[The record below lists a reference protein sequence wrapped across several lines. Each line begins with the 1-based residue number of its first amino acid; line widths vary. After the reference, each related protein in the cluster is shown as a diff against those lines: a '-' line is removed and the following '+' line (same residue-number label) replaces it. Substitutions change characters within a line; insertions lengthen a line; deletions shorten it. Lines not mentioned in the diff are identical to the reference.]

1 MSVRVAGLRAS
12 VLPDAPRL
20 GTEDRFTFACRP
32 GVSCFNQCCADVN
45 IFLSPYDVLRM
56 KRRLGLT
63 SSAFLDRYALL
74 PVHKELKLPVVLLRM
89 EDGAERRCPFVGPE
103 GCSIYADRPW
113 PCRMYPLGLAVGHD
127 NQQAPAE
134 EFYFLLREEVCR
146 GFDEG
151 RDWTVREWLE
161 DQDVSAY
168 DEFGGAFKEL
178 TLHPFFEG
186 EGTLPPEKLHMF
198 YTACY
203 DLDTFRQFVFGSTLL
218 ERFEVEE
225 ELVEQ
230 MRYDDEALLRFAF
243 LWLRFSLFGEET
255 VRPRREVWE
264 AAEEKMRKGSKPA
277 AVGSGA
283 AS

>member
-20 GTEDRFTFACRP
+20 GTEDRFTFTCRP

-56 KRRLGLT
+56 KRRLGIT

-89 EDGAERRCPFVGPE
+89 ESGEERRCPFVAPE
-103 GCSIYADRPW
+103 GCAIYADRPW
-113 PCRMYPLGLAVGHD
+113 PCRMYPLGLAAGHD
-127 NQQAPAE
+127 DQQAPAE

-146 GFDEG
+146 GFDAG
-151 RDWTVREWLE
+151 RAWTVREWLD

-178 TLHPFFEG
+178 TLHPFFDG

-230 MRYDDEALLRFAF
+230 LRYDDEALLRFAF

-264 AAEEKMRKGSKPA
+264 AAEEKMRKGSTPA
-277 AVGSGA
+277 AVGAGA